1 MSEYW
6 FLNSHNGN
14 IIINLDA
21 EFILKKLDAIVFD
34 CDGVLLNTSKSY
46 DSAIK
51 KCVNFLFSN
60 IFNCEK
66 LDLISD
72 KDILNIRNTGGFNND
87 WELTYA
93 FILYYFFKL
102 SVFLSKRAQIN
113 LPENT
118 GVKDA
123 INLLKN
129 LRNML
134 NLSNI
139 HHEKITLM
147 KEYTLDEYISYL
159 DVYGL
164 KTARKVLYSWAENM
178 SQINFMQQIEKY
190 LCFQKSLD
198 HDVVTRIF
206 QEFYLGPLLTEF
218 YNIET
223 ILDVKEGAITKETLN
238 GDLKDYK
245 KLLELGI
252 KKFGIASSRPRKEA
266 EYILRKY
273 SVIPEMVNMDALIFL
288 EDIKAEE
295 ERIEKQTGQKL
306 SLEKPHPASILLS
319 LKNIGEVKAA
329 AFVGDTAAD
338 IYAANEAKKIF
349 NTPIVSVGFTGQASD
364 PHLLEK
370 KFMSLKT
377 DIIVPSIS
385 QLVLVIGDIKLKDGQ
400 EVLKK
405 CEPLI

>member
-1 MSEYW
+1 MVGYGFFNHSA
-6 FLNSHNGN
+6 GN
-14 IIINLDA
+14 IIINLDIPP
-21 EFILKKLDAIVFD
+21 ILKKLDTIIFD
-34 CDGVLLNTSKSY
+34 CDGVLLNTSRSY
-46 DSAIK
+46 DIAIK
-51 KCVNFLFSN
+51 KCVNFIFSN
-60 IFNCEK
+60 VFDQQN

-72 KDILNIRNTGGFNND
+72 KDILMIRNTGGFNND

-102 SVFLSKRAQIN
+102 SVFLSKRVQIN
-113 LPENT
+113 FPENT

-123 INLLKN
+123 INFLKN
-129 LRNML
+129 LRSML

-139 HHEKITLM
+139 RYEKIISM
-147 KEYTLDEYISYL
+147 KDYTLEEYISYL

-178 SQINFMQQIEKY
+178 AQINFMQRIEKY
-190 LCFQKSLD
+190 LCFQKDLT
-198 HDVVTRIF
+198 HDVVTRVF
-206 QEFYLGPLLTEF
+206 QEFYLGPLITEF
-218 YNIET
+218 YNVET
-223 ILDVKEGAITKETLN
+223 ILDVKEGAINTETLN

-245 KLLELGI
+245 KLLEFGF

-273 SVIPEMVNMDALIFL
+273 GFIPDMVDVNALIFF

-295 ERIEKQTGQKL
+295 ERIEKQTGQKI
-306 SLEKPHPASILLS
+306 SLEKPNPASIILA
-319 LKNIGEVKAA
+319 LKNMGAIKAA

-349 NTPIVSVGFTGQASD
+349 KSPLISVGVTGQAAEPSM
-364 PHLLEK
+364 LEK

-385 QLVLVIGDIKLKDGQ
+385 QLILIIEDIKIKDGC